1 MFDIGG
7 WEFLLIAILGIII
20 IGPKELPG
28 AIRAVSMFVRR
39 AREMAQEFQSGLEE
53 VAQEAELKKLAETV
67 KTAVDPME
75 RVRREIKDSVDPD
88 ENIKDAI
95 NFDNE
100 LTNDDLGYYDD
111 PELTKDNEIAPSDP
125 EHSPREEENPE
136 TELDKPEKSV

>member
-53 VAQEAELKKLAETV
+53 VAQEAELNKLAETV

-88 ENIKDAI
+88 GNIKDAI

-100 LTNDDLGYYDD
+100 LTNDDLVYYDD